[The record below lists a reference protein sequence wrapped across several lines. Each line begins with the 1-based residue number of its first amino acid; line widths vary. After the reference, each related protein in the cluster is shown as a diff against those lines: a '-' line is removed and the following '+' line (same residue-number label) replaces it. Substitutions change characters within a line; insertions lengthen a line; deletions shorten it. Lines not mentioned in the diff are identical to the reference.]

1 MLTYIK
7 NRKKLVILVHEIY
20 GINQHIHT
28 FAQLLEKLGA
38 DVICPNLL
46 PTNEPFNELQG
57 EEAYHYFME
66 QVGFEKGSATIN
78 RIINQVHK
86 RYDEIYLVGF
96 SVGATIAWICST
108 QNAFLKRTI
117 CFYGSRIRDYYQLN
131 PQCPVTL
138 FLSSIEK
145 SFNVH
150 DFVAKL
156 SERKYDNV
164 DIQLFKAKHGFAN
177 SYSRSFNKCAYHETM
192 TQIESMI
199 QK

>member
-1 MLTYIK
+1 
-7 NRKKLVILVHEIY
+7 
-20 GINQHIHT
+20 
-28 FAQLLEKLGA
+28 LEKLGA

-46 PTNEPFNELQG
+46 PTNEPFNELQE
-57 EEAYHYFME
+57 EEAYHYFTE
-66 QVGFEKGSATIN
+66 HVGFKKGSAAIN

-138 FLSSIEK
+138 FLASIEK

-156 SERKYDNV
+156 NKRKYKNL

-177 SYSRSFNKCAYHETM
+177 SYSGSFNKCAYQETL